1 MLATCWCIIQLLV
14 KHCTKTLNNGIDL
27 CYFFQETFNKII
39 RFIIESCSPFLRQL
53 SELFKWLKMRHLS
66 FTLITKLYVLLLLL
80 SVFLNSFLISTS
92 SDQFSRDVKHINGQ
106 DNNVADAR
114 FRIHTILE
122 LRFKKM
128 FVVCFFTIEWKW
140 ILRCIAKFFLIE
152 LSS

>member
-1 MLATCWCIIQLLV
+1 MLATCRCIIQLLV

-53 SELFKWLKMRHLS
+53 NKLFKWLKMRHLS

-80 SVFLNSFLISTS
+80 SVFLNSFLISTF

-114 FRIHTILE
+114 FRIYTILE
-122 LRFKKM
+122 LRLKKM
-128 FVVCFFTIEWKW
+128 FVVCFFYN
-140 ILRCIAKFFLIE
+140 
-152 LSS
+152 